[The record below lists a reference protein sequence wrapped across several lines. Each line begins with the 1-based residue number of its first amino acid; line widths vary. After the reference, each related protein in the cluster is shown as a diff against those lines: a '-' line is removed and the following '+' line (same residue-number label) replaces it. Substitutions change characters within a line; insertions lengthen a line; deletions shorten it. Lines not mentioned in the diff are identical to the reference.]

1 MAETAPPT
9 TAANANGT
17 GDDQNSVI
25 SEDSDD
31 APLSALIVR
40 KPSVE
45 ERERGVSLIEERFLA
60 DHNNDAPPQQPPRQP
75 PSLAAP
81 APPPVSATAT
91 TSLSTTFACPT

>member
-1 MAETAPPT
+1 MAETAPPNT
-9 TAANANGT
+9 TAANGST

-45 ERERGVSLIEERFLA
+45 ERERR
-60 DHNNDAPPQQPPRQP
+60 APP
-75 PSLAAP
+75 
-81 APPPVSATAT
+81 
-91 TSLSTTFACPT
+91 